1 MAVSQKI
8 DNLDR
13 LIALVGD
20 ERWYTPPS
28 FYMVQFLDKDG
39 RFDGF
44 FPAMCQTKKE
54 AKELAEKLKEEK
66 DENTT
71 VAKHINI

>member
-1 MAVSQKI
+1 M
-8 DNLDR
+8 
-13 LIALVGD
+13 
-20 ERWYTPPS
+20 PS

-54 AKELAEKLKEEK
+54 AKELAKKLQEEK
-66 DENTT
+66 GENTT